1 MELTRQVLD
10 DAKFETRGRW
20 YNADQVDAFLD
31 ELAAA
36 IEGSRQEAD
45 RLRQEVQALKGKLQQ
60 AGKPAPQHG
69 PSPAEE
75 RARLLEDVRV
85 LKQFREQFRQAVEQD
100 APRLLQQ
107 ARHLDSDK
115 LL

>member
-10 DAKFETRGRW
+10 DVKFETRGRW

-36 IEGSRQEAD
+36 VEESRREAD
-45 RLRQEVQALKGKLQQ
+45 QLRQELQAVKGRLQ

-75 RARLLEDVRV
+75 RARLLEDVQV
-85 LKQFREQFRQAVEQD
+85 LKQFREQFRQAVEED
-100 APRLLQQ
+100 AQRLLEQI
-107 ARHLDSDK
+107 RGMGSDE